1 MKKLTVLFIFTVFL
15 LFSVTLVGFAGDLE
29 VIGGFTYTTI
39 DSDDLDDLVDSFNNS
54 LEEEASR
61 SEELHGY
68 DIDISKVDKIDSASG
83 FYLGGRLP
91 INEKVKIGGYYEYF
105 NADSEGKVKYLDFDE
120 EIKLKMEIP
129 VNGLVGIASYNIN
142 DYLAVNGGLGYYFGE
157 IEIKTGSLSIM
168 KTDLN
173 GLGFKLGT
181 DLNFPLS
188 EKISIIGAANYRI
201 LTLEA
206 DDFDEDINFNGLE
219 FKGGIS
225 CKF

>member
-1 MKKLTVLFIFTVFL
+1 MKKLTVLFTVFL
-15 LFSVTLVGFAGDLE
+15 LFSVTVVGLASDWE

-39 DSDDLDDLVDSFNNS
+39 DSDELDDFVDSLNNS
-54 LEEEASR
+54 LEEEAY
-61 SEELHGY
+61 GY
-68 DIDISKVDKIDSASG
+68 DVDISKVDKIDSGSG

-91 INEKVKIGGYYEYF
+91 INENIKIGGYYEYF
-105 NADSEGKVKYLDFDE
+105 NADTEGKVKSLDFDE
-120 EIKLKMEIP
+120 EIKIEMEIP

-157 IEIKTGSLSIM
+157 IEIKTGPFSIM

-181 DLNFPLS
+181 DLNYPLN

-206 DDFDEDINFNGLE
+206 DDYYDDDIDFNGFE

-225 CKF
+225 CKL